1 MGNSGLRWPLTV
13 LDMDLLSLIGGVEKS
28 FAPVMVHE
36 VRRGAFMINVYETA
50 IASARRV
57 DATIN
62 AHMRGW
68 AVLQGNNFTSLIAL
82 AYESGGRVSAYVA
95 WYGIDHALSMELIA
109 RHMNDRAG
117 TEPVLVDAL
126 ARAYQHGAGAQGQL
140 AAICTSG
147 FAGTLH

>member
-1 MGNSGLRWPLTV
+1 MS
-13 LDMDLLSLIGGVEKS
+13 
-28 FAPVMVHE
+28 
-36 VRRGAFMINVYETA
+36 NVYETA

-57 DATIN
+57 DAAIN

-68 AVLQGNNFTSLIAL
+68 AVLQNNNFTSLVAL

-95 WYGIDHALSMELIA
+95 WFGIDDALAMELIA
-109 RHMNDRAG
+109 RYMNDRAG
-117 TEPVLVDAL
+117 AEPVLVDAL
-126 ARAYQHGAGAQGQL
+126 TRAYQHGAGAQGQL